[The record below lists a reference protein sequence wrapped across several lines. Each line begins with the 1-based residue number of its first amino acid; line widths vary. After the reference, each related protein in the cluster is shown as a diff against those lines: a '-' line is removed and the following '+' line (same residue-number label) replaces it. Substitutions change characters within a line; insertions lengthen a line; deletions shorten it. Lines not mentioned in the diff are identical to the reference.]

1 MVNAKRI
8 ARIAAILT
16 LALPSSA
23 YAVTG
28 DAVQT
33 GVTTFAGIVALIV
46 AAVLLVEML
55 SLRRLAS
62 GSAIA
67 DNITYAV
74 LAVTCLT
81 SSVLVGWIVRFI
93 PAGFNAEQARLG
105 ADLLALAAM
114 VLFLV
119 YFFRVRR
126 AMSRFLGRLS
136 GMEQDLIA
144 TLNPDA
150 DIELPGEDSVG

>member
-1 MVNAKRI
+1 MNAR
-8 ARIAAILT
+8 RTTLIAAVLT
-16 LALPSSA
+16 LTLPSA
-23 YAVTG
+23 AHAAGG
-28 DAVQT
+28 DAVQS
-33 GVTTFAGIVALIV
+33 GVTTFAGIIALLV

-55 SLRRLAS
+55 SLRKLAS

-81 SSVLVGWIVRFI
+81 SSVLVGWIARYV
-93 PAGFNAEQARLG
+93 PAGFTAEQARLG

-119 YFFRVRR
+119 YFLRVRR
-126 AMSRFLGRLS
+126 AMSRFLSRLS
-136 GMEQDLIA
+136 GMEQDLIS
-144 TLNPDA
+144 TLDPDA
-150 DIELPGEDSVG
+150 DIELLGEDSVG

>member
-1 MVNAKRI
+1 MQ
-8 ARIAAILT
+8 
-16 LALPSSA
+16 
-23 YAVTG
+23 
-28 DAVQT
+28 D
-33 GVTTFAGIVALIV
+33 GVTTVSGVFALVM

-74 LAVTCLT
+74 LAVACLAA
-81 SSVLVGWIVRFI
+81 SVLVGWISRYV
-93 PAGFNAEQARLG
+93 PAGFTSEQARLG

-126 AMSRFLGRLS
+126 AMARFLSRLS
-136 GMEQDLIA
+136 GMEQDVVGALD
-144 TLNPDA
+144 PDA
-150 DIELPGEDSVG
+150 DVEVPEEDTVG